1 MLTSI
6 QSENNVEK
14 KIYLKI
20 TWFIPANASQ
30 VWRFVTYGRFEWMH
44 KPCHICTVHIVHSRC
59 KLLLCN
65 MEIKTPNFTNEFRF
79 FLSTNPFHLFQQRCS
94 LSCGFLI
101 NYIHGSIFD
110 PLVYLHLGFFFNSP
124 IKKHEFDASIFLEFF
139 HWKFNFATLFV
150 NWY

>member
-6 QSENNVEK
+6 QSKNNEQKNLPENHLIHTSKCITSMVIRNVRADLNECTSRAT
-14 KIYLKI
+14 Y
-20 TWFIPANASQ
+20 
-30 VWRFVTYGRFEWMH
+30 VRFTLS
-44 KPCHICTVHIVHSRC
+44 TRC

-110 PLVYLHLGFFFNSP
+110 PLVYLHLVFFFQLSD
-124 IKKHEFDASIFLEFF
+124 HEFDASIFLGFF
-139 HWKFNFATLFV
+139 HWKFC
-150 NWY
+150 

>member
-30 VWRFVTYGRFEWMH
+30 VWRFVTYDRFEWMH
-44 KPCHICTVHIVHSRC
+44 KPCHICTVHIVHSLQVITMQHGN
-59 KLLLCN
+59 KN
-65 MEIKTPNFTNEFRF
+65 TEFYQWISLV

-124 IKKHEFDASIFLEFF
+124 IKKHEFDASIFLGFF